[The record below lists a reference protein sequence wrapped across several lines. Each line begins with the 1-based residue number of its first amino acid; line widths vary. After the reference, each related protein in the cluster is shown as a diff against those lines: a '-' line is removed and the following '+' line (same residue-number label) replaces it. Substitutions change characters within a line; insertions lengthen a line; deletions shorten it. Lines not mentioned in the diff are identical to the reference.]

1 MLANPHARE
10 LLSLMS
16 LTPDGLSEDIL
27 LQMNLPFSAHVSH
40 SKSTLLRCSLVY
52 TAPDGRLRTLAP
64 IRQHVA
70 ENFPPCADSFNA
82 LRAYCYDLASLFR
95 VPTDLPNRELI
106 QRLSLEFANIRAIS
120 TYALARSLHL
130 ADTVRCI
137 IDLLH
142 FSASAKSAPF
152 DVPEG
157 VKEAVKRLGDPM
169 VKGEYLLA
177 QARVIVG
184 RPPCLPL
191 TTEALQCFEEKD
203 DAFGQGEI
211 F

>member
-1 MLANPHARE
+1 
-10 LLSLMS
+10 MS
-16 LTPDGLSEDIL
+16 LTPDGLSEDTL
-27 LQMNLPFSAHVSH
+27 LQMNLPFSAHVSR

-70 ENFPPCADSFNA
+70 ENLPPCADSFNA
-82 LRAYCYDLASLFR
+82 LRAYFYDLASLFR

-106 QRLSLEFANIRAIS
+106 QRLSLEFVNIRAIS

-142 FSASAKSAPF
+142 FNASAKSAPF

-157 VKEAVKRLGDPM
+157 VKEAVERLGDRM

-177 QARVIVG
+177 QARVIVSQ
-184 RPPCLPL
+184 PPCLPL

-211 F
+211 SLTLPLVN